1 MYFKVKN
8 QKKLFLFFDELFQ
21 NGKMFFESF
30 TAFWGYA
37 VDGVGF
43 ATDEAFFT
51 ADIAL
56 VFECAGVAGEVA
68 VGQFKKLL

>member
-1 MYFKVKN
+1 M
-8 QKKLFLFFDELFQ
+8 FFDELFQ
-21 NGKMFFESF
+21 SGKMFFESF

-51 ADIAL
+51 ADGLSDTPPGI
-56 VFECAGVAGEVA
+56 
-68 VGQFKKLL
+68 